1 MTPNDFEPS
10 TSPWDRWL
18 QKEIE
23 KARVTSTSI
32 SYSRGAYLPVNEIY
46 LNHLLAKKEE
56 LHRRYNPYQITPM
69 QAFGFSREENVE
81 NAPFYPRPI
90 SIPTHSG
97 NWNPTH
103 HFNPKEGQHD

>member
-10 TSPWDRWL
+10 TSPWDCWL
-18 QKEIE
+18 REEIEREITRPHTPSRYDSPYSVQLREKQKEI
-23 KARVTSTSI
+23 R
-32 SYSRGAYLPVNEIY
+32 
-46 LNHLLAKKEE
+46 H
-56 LHRRYNPYQITPM
+56 RYNPYQIIPM

-81 NAPFYPRPI
+81 NAPFYPKPI
-90 SIPTHSG
+90 PIPTHSG